1 MNFSRVVVI
10 VTVTAAIVY
19 AALTFLLPRNGK
31 GHGAEPAAT
40 EAAAAS
46 EAPAAAES
54 GAETASAEPAAPA
67 ADAPAED
74 STAAA
79 APSEDP
85 ALTED
90 EARRIAANVA
100 SEVASRV
107 AAEGAA
113 PAAEAAPSEPEPASE
128 PEAAAEPAVEEA
140 APAPAPAPAK
150 VASAPKAAAKPAA
163 SPAPAAAPAKAPS
176 GKLGNGQDVISAWWQ
191 RAPSSDHL
199 NLVYV
204 GEASTEKAVV
214 LLFDNAVD
222 AAAAGSQIKLID
234 AKGTS
239 PAGSWTN
246 GSNPRLIAFKGV
258 APGRY
263 TVIVSPGLADTGG
276 KTVGAE
282 LVGPVYVR

>member
-40 EAAAAS
+40 EAAAS

-54 GAETASAEPAAPA
+54 GAEAASAEPAAPA
-67 ADAPAED
+67 AEAPAED

-113 PAAEAAPSEPEPASE
+113 PAAEAAPSEPEPATE
-128 PEAAAEPAVEEA
+128 PEAVAEPAIEEP

-150 VASAPKAAAKPAA
+150 VASAPKAAKSAA
-163 SPAPAAAPAKAPS
+163 STTPAAASSKAPN

-222 AAAAGSQIKLID
+222 AAAAGSQIKLLD
-234 AKGTS
+234 AKGAS

-258 APGRY
+258 AAGRY

>member
-31 GHGAEPAAT
+31 GHGAEPVAT

-54 GAETASAEPAAPA
+54 GAEAASAEPA
-67 ADAPAED
+67 APAED

-79 APSEDP
+79 APTEDP

-128 PEAAAEPAVEEA
+128 PEEVAEPAVE
-140 APAPAPAPAK
+140 APAPAPAK
-150 VASAPKAAAKPAA
+150 IASAPKAAAKPAA
-163 SPAPAAAPAKAPS
+163 SAAPAAASTKAPS

-234 AKGTS
+234 AKGAS

-246 GSNPRLIAFKGV
+246 GSNPRLIAFKGI
-258 APGRY
+258 AAGRY